1 MEDTKLVQLEKIE
14 IMNHISSQNWN
25 SLSSTL
31 LNSSDPL
38 LIIDTGLQ
46 ILASISPSTPIPE
59 NFLEFLKTLSI
70 HLLSL
75 PQPLNLHKKLNFL
88 DEILK
93 ILTPIVSLKDSELGQ
108 LKLIKSRPKTLPLI
122 SIFKIEDK
130 IKVFEQVLN
139 SFELEYETAL
149 SKAKSQEQQFLRS
162 SEEILENVNELNE
175 RIICLNEEV
184 LVRLDLYLQ
193 TQSKMFHHFKK
204 VLNEQENTVKS
215 YEGLLSEA
223 KSEYQANIN
232 SLHELESE
240 KRPIWQF
247 FYFSII
253 FFICGFIFSSTFYK
267 APGLILKPNPY
278 Y

>member
-1 MEDTKLVQLEKIE
+1 MEDPKPLQSEKIE
-14 IMNHISSQNWN
+14 IMNHISSQDWA

-31 LNSSDPL
+31 LNSSDPM

-46 ILASISPSTPIPE
+46 ILKSISPSTHIPE

-75 PQPLNLHKKLNFL
+75 PQPPNIHKKLRFL
-88 DEILK
+88 DEVLK
-93 ILTPIVSLKDSELGQ
+93 ILTPIISLKDSELSQ
-108 LKLIKSRPKTLPLI
+108 LKNIKNRPKTLPLI
-122 SIFKIEDK
+122 SIFKIEEK
-130 IKVFEQVLN
+130 TKAFEQVLN
-139 SFELEYETAL
+139 SFELEYETVF
-149 SKAKSQEQQFLRS
+149 SKAKSQEQQFLQS
-162 SEEILENVNELNE
+162 SERILENANELNE

-193 TQSKMFHHFKK
+193 TQSNMCHHFKK
-204 VLNEQENTVKS
+204 VLNEQEKTVKS
-215 YEGLLSEA
+215 YENLLGEA
-223 KSEYQANIN
+223 KSEYQANFN
-232 SLHELESE
+232 SLHEVESE

-253 FFICGFIFSSTFYK
+253 SFLCGFIFSSTFNK
-267 APGLILKPNPY
+267 APGLIFKPYLY